1 MGLKTAYVVP
11 SRGRPEN
18 VKRLAK
24 AFKDTEATADL
35 WIVIDD
41 NEWHRREYEK
51 NAEEYE
57 YDLLVVENFTGGC
70 ARSLN
75 AAIEMLMDDSEFD
88 FYDYFGF
95 MGDDHIPRT
104 LFWDYI
110 LRLSIP
116 HPKNGI
122 AFGNDLFQGGNLP
135 TSFVATRAIADHL
148 GGLTP
153 PKTKHLYFDNFIKKL
168 GEDING
174 LYYKPDV
181 IVEHVHPVARKAAM
195 DENYA
200 RVNSQEMYE
209 HDRAVYEEFINS
221 QEYRDLVAILS

>member
-1 MGLKTAYVVP
+1 MGLKSAFVVP
-11 SRGRPEN
+11 SRGRPES

-35 WIVIDD
+35 WVVIDD
-41 NEWHRREYEK
+41 NDWHRKEYER
-51 NAEEYE
+51 NSEEYD
-57 YDLLVVENFTGGC
+57 YGYLIVENDTGGC

-75 AAIEMLMDDSEFD
+75 AGIEMLMDDETYD
-88 FYDYFGF
+88 HYDYFGF

-110 LRLSIP
+110 LRLAIP
-116 HPKNGI
+116 FPKNGI
-122 AFGNDLFQGGNLP
+122 AYGNDLFQGENLP
-135 TSFVATRAIADHL
+135 TAFIATREIADHL

-168 GEDING
+168 ALDIGG

-181 IVEHVHPVARKAAM
+181 IVEHLHPVARKSQM

-200 RVNSQEMYE
+200 RVNSQSMYD
-209 HDRAVYEEFINS
+209 HDREVYEEFINS
-221 QEYRDLVAILS
+221 QEYRELVAILS